1 MEKQYLRSFLQI
13 CIESY
18 VVVKILKSINFF
30 FKVQFNEDNFE
41 KLEFLEFRILDE
53 LMLQKLDER

>member
-41 KLEFLEFRILDE
+41 KFEFLEFRILDE

>member
-41 KLEFLEFRILDE
+41 KFECLEFRILDE
-53 LMLQKLDER
+53 LVLQKLDER

>member
-41 KLEFLEFRILDE
+41 KFEFLEFRILDE
-53 LMLQKLDER
+53 LVLQKLDER

>member
-1 MEKQYLRSFLQI
+1 MEKWYLRSFLQI

-41 KLEFLEFRILDE
+41 KFEFLEFRILDE

>member
-1 MEKQYLRSFLQI
+1 MEKQYLRGFLQI

-41 KLEFLEFRILDE
+41 KFEFLEFRILDE
-53 LMLQKLDER
+53 LVLQKLDER

>member
-1 MEKQYLRSFLQI
+1 MEKQYLKSFLQI

-41 KLEFLEFRILDE
+41 KFEFLEFRILDE

>member
-41 KLEFLEFRILDE
+41 KFEFLEFRILEE
-53 LMLQKLDER
+53 LVLQKLDER

>member
-30 FKVQFNEDNFE
+30 LKVQFNEDNFE
-41 KLEFLEFRILDE
+41 KFEFLEFRILDE